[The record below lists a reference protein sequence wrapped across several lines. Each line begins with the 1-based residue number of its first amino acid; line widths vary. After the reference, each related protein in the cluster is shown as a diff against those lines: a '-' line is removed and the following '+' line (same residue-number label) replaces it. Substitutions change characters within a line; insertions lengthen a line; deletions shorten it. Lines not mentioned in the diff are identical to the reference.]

1 MILNA
6 RLGVH
11 KPALVT
17 KCAIAAHEDI
27 VRNRLSEDFDF
38 EHIGDDLLGL
48 AVNVRVHERNVVVTG
63 DDVAESRE
71 TFVYTLDGDWIWK

>member
-1 MILNA
+1 MYETS
-6 RLGVH
+6 
-11 KPALVT
+11 LVRDRT
-17 KCAIAAHEDI
+17 IAAHEDV